1 MGHHFSTLLSL
12 LKAIEVNYLQNL
24 QYALKNSQESMFCTM
39 SPHLL
44 KFNGVLDSI
53 FIHE

>member
-24 QYALKNSQESMFCTM
+24 QYALKNLQESMICTM
-39 SPHLL
+39 STHLL
-44 KFNGVLDSI
+44 NFNVVLDSI
-53 FIHE
+53 VIH